1 MAYADRKLGAQE
13 RRGRLAAAL
22 RSAHC
27 RGLPRHAAEGGPEP
41 VAPVRCGALPDAA
54 GARRA
59 IGRGVAP
66 DRGGNGPPR
75 AESQSRRD
83 PRRGPCAHAASCRSD
98 RSGTRFPTGGRAVM
112 KKSLLVLAVLV
123 VPAAFTSAVAQ
134 QSTLDTVRSKGYVQ
148 CGVNTGVAGFSAPDS
163 KGVYKGIDVDLCR
176 AVAAAV
182 FGDNTK
188 VRYTPL
194 TAQQRFT
201 ALQSGEVDIL
211 SRNTTW
217 TITRDTS
224 LGLNFVGVNY
234 YDGQGFM
241 VHADLGR
248 KTSAKGKAK
257 DAKKGAKGGGG
268 GITSAKQLNGATVCV
283 QPGTTTELNLA
294 DYFRTNKMT
303 FKPVVIEKLDEVL
316 NAYFARR
323 CDVYTTDH
331 SGLIST
337 RATRAPKPEEH
348 VILPEII
355 SKEPLGPAVRHGDDR
370 WFDVVKWSMFA
381 MVEAEELGLST
392 KTIDKEASSTNPNIQ
407 RFVGA
412 TGDIGKMLGIDNK
425 WAYNIIKQ
433 VGNYGESFDA
443 NLKPLGF
450 ERGLNQ
456 LWNKGGLMYAPPI
469 R

>member
-1 MAYADRKLGAQE
+1 M
-13 RRGRLAAAL
+13 RLLAFF
-22 RSAHC
+22 
-27 RGLPRHAAEGGPEP
+27 
-41 VAPVRCGALPDAA
+41 A
-54 GARRA
+54 G
-59 IGRGVAP
+59 I
-66 DRGGNGPPR
+66 
-75 AESQSRRD
+75 
-83 PRRGPCAHAASCRSD
+83 
-98 RSGTRFPTGGRAVM
+98 FL
-112 KKSLLVLAVLV
+112 SLSS
-123 VPAAFTSAVAQ
+123 FG
-134 QSTLDTVRSKGYVQ
+134 QSTLDSVRSKGFLQ
-148 CGVNTGVAGFSAPDS
+148 CGVNTGLAGFSQPDS
-163 KGVYKGIDVDLCR
+163 KGVWRGIDVDVCR

-182 FGDNTK
+182 LGDSNK

-241 VHADLGR
+241 VP
-248 KTSAKGKAK
+248 
-257 DAKKGAKGGGG
+257 KKLNVK
-268 GITSAKQLNGATVCV
+268 SAKQLNGATVCV
-283 QPGTTTELNLA
+283 QPGTTTELNLS
-294 DYFRTNKMT
+294 DYFRANKMS
-303 FKPVVIEKLDEVL
+303 FKPVVIEKMEEVL
-316 NAYFARR
+316 NAYFAGR

-337 RATRAPKPEEH
+337 RASRAPKPEDH
-348 VILPEII
+348 IILPEII

-370 WFDVVKWSMFA
+370 WFDVVKWTMFA
-381 MVEAEELGLST
+381 MLEAEEMGITS
-392 KTIDKEASSTNPNIQ
+392 KNIDGQAGSQNPTVQ

-412 TGDIGKMLGIDNK
+412 SGDIGKMLGIDNK
-425 WAYNIIKQ
+425 WSFNIVKQ

-450 ERGLNQ
+450 ERGLNR
-456 LWNKGGLMYAPPI
+456 LWNQGGLMYAPPI

>member
-1 MAYADRKLGAQE
+1 
-13 RRGRLAAAL
+13 
-22 RSAHC
+22 
-27 RGLPRHAAEGGPEP
+27 
-41 VAPVRCGALPDAA
+41 V
-54 GARRA
+54 
-59 IGRGVAP
+59 
-66 DRGGNGPPR
+66 
-75 AESQSRRD
+75 
-83 PRRGPCAHAASCRSD
+83 
-98 RSGTRFPTGGRAVM
+98 
-112 KKSLLVLAVLV
+112 KKSLLLLAILAA
-123 VPAAFTSAVAQ
+123 PAFAQQ
-134 QSTLDTVRSKGYVQ
+134 QSTLDAVKSKGFVQ

-163 KGVYKGIDVDLCR
+163 KGVYRGIDVDLCR

-182 FGDNTK
+182 FGDANK

-211 SRNTTW
+211 ARNTTW

-241 VHADLGR
+241 VHR
-248 KTSAKGKAK
+248 KLNVK
-257 DAKKGAKGGGG
+257 
-268 GITSAKQLNGATVCV
+268 SAKQLNGATVCV

-294 DYFRTNKMT
+294 DYFRANKMT

-316 NAYFARR
+316 NAYFAGR

-337 RATRAPKPEEH
+337 RATRAPKPDEH

-381 MVEAEELGLST
+381 MLEAEEMGLSS

-407 RFVGA
+407 RFVGS
-412 TGDIGKMLGIDNK
+412 TGDIGKMLGLDNR
-425 WAYNIIKQ
+425 WAFNIIKQ
-433 VGNYGESFDA
+433 VGNYGESFDN

-450 ERGLNQ
+450 ERGLNR
-456 LWNKGGLMYAPPI
+456 LWNQGGLMYAPPI